1 VDARDAA
8 SLSVAPALVAV
19 LAGGRGER
27 IGGAKPM
34 RELAGRPLIDYPL
47 AAARAAGLQAIVVAK
62 RDTELPDG
70 LAEPLLIEPEEPRH
84 PLCGALAALEH
95 AEHEHAALEHTPLQH
110 AEQGS
115 PEAPVVLVGCDMPF
129 LTGALLAWLAAA
141 LEPAI
146 LLEAGGRVQPLPA
159 RCSAADAPRLR
170 EALAAQAPLGE
181 TFRSLAPSIV
191 EERALAHFGDP
202 RRLCFSVNSA
212 EDLATA
218 ERWLARG

>member
-8 SLSVAPALVAV
+8 SLSVTPALVAV

-27 IGGAKPM
+27 IGGAKPT

-47 AAARAAGLQAIVVAK
+47 AAARAAGLRAIVVAK

-95 AEHEHAALEHTPLQH
+95 AALEHAAQDT
-110 AEQGS
+110 
-115 PEAPVVLVGCDMPF
+115 PEAAVVLVGCDMPF

-159 RCSAADAPRLR
+159 RCSAADAPLLR

-181 TFRSLAPSIV
+181 SFRSLAPSIV
-191 EERALAHFGDP
+191 DERALGHFGDP
-202 RRLCFSVNSA
+202 GRLCFSVNSA
-212 EDLATA
+212 EDLAMA

>member
-1 VDARDAA
+1 
-8 SLSVAPALVAV
+8 
-19 LAGGRGER
+19 
-27 IGGAKPM
+27 
-34 RELAGRPLIDYPL
+34 
-47 AAARAAGLQAIVVAK
+47 VAK

-70 LAEPLLIEPEEPRH
+70 LAETLVLEPDEPRH

-95 AEHEHAALEHTPLQH
+95 ATLERAALEH
-110 AEQGS
+110 AAQGS
-115 PEAPVVLVGCDMPF
+115 PEATVVLVGCDMPF
-129 LTGALLAWLAAA
+129 LTGALLGWLAAA

-146 LLEAGGRVQPLPA
+146 LLETDGRVQPLPA

-181 TFRSLAPSIV
+181 TFCSLAPSIV

-202 RRLCFSVNSA
+202 RRLCFGVNSA

>member
-1 VDARDAA
+1 
-8 SLSVAPALVAV
+8 VAPALVAV

-27 IGGAKPM
+27 IGGAKAT

-47 AAARAAGLQAIVVAK
+47 AAARAAGLRAIVVAK
-62 RDTELPDG
+62 RDTRLPAG

-95 AEHEHAALEHTPLQH
+95 VVLEHAALEHP
-110 AEQGS
+110 AQGS
-115 PEAPVVLVGCDMPF
+115 PEAAVVLVGCDMPF

-141 LEPAI
+141 LEPSI

-159 RCSAADAPRLR
+159 RCSAADAPLLR
-170 EALAAQAPLGE
+170 GALAARAPLGE
-181 TFRSLAPSIV
+181 TLRSLAPSIV
-191 EERALAHFGDP
+191 DERALAHFGDP

-212 EDLATA
+212 EDLAVA
-218 ERWLARG
+218 ERSLAGG